1 MKRPEIIMHNS
12 ISLDGRV
19 TGFGPD
25 MGQHYGIVGSYKAD
39 YYMAGSNTAATGIEL
54 YGGAPPE
61 TEGDFARPKRGPG
74 LSYWLVPD
82 SRGSL
87 MGRLHALRRNEYC
100 RDVVLLLSKRTG
112 QDYIDYLEN
121 RDYEYIVCGEDRVD
135 YRTAFECLRETH
147 GAERILVDSGP
158 TLSGILLKQGLVDEI
173 SLLVHPCLAGNKAL
187 DAFRDL
193 DLEDGAI
200 TLELKKQEA
209 LVGGLLWMVWRV
221 LARGKE

>member
-19 TGFGPD
+19 AGFGPD
-25 MGQHYGIVGSYKAD
+25 MGLHYWIVGGYQAD
-39 YYMAGSNTAATGIEL
+39 FYMAGSNTAATGIEL

-61 TEGDFARPKRGPG
+61 TEGDFSKPKRGPG

-87 MGRLHALRRNEYC
+87 KGRLHALRRNEYC

-112 QDYIDYLEN
+112 RDYMEYLEKRN
-121 RDYEYIVCGEDRVD
+121 YEYIVCGEDHVD
-135 YRTAFECLRETH
+135 YRTAFECLRTTH

-158 TLSGILLKQGLVDEI
+158 TLRGILLKQGLVDEI
-173 SLLVHPCLAGNKAL
+173 SLLVHPCLAGNKAP

-193 DLEDGAI
+193 GLEDGNI
-200 TLELKKQEA
+200 RLELKKQETLA
-209 LVGGLLWMVWRV
+209 GGLLWMVWRV
-221 LARGKE
+221 LNGGDE